1 MPMST
6 TRKTTRNVTP
16 KTPFVPVFHKNGHRI
31 PGLWQRGARFYAQ
44 LRVHESGLSR
54 STRIALEAATVAKAV
69 EELEEK
75 KLQRRK
81 GELVVLTHA
90 PKLAEAIEQYKA
102 SAEYTAKRPASQSN
116 ETGYFKLW
124 SERLG
129 HLRVDKIQT
138 AAIVGVRDEVHKR
151 GCSARTCNLYV
162 GALKQVLKYC
172 RERGHLRRIPEVRRL
187 KQPKAPRR
195 PYLEDSQFKAL
206 IDACNP
212 MVTKNSD
219 LMRRFL
225 QFLALTGAREQEA
238 ARVRWQDVDL
248 QRGIVTIGADGLSKN
263 HEARNFN
270 INGELAELLAEMKAV
285 HPPDSS
291 YLFPSP
297 QRGKHDLHIRNF
309 RNSLNKVR
317 TAAKLPHIAFHDMR
331 HTFISKCIMA
341 SIPVMTI
348 AEWVGHKDGGVLI
361 GKVYGHLSKDHK
373 ADMASKLS
381 LFKKPENVVELPQQ
395 AAG

>member
-16 KTPFVPVFHKNGHRI
+16 QTPFVPVFHKNGHRI
-31 PGLWQRGARFYAQ
+31 AGLWQRGARFYAQ
-44 LRVHESGLSR
+44 LRVHESGVSR
-54 STRIALEAATVAKAV
+54 STRIALEATTVAKAV

-81 GELVVLTHA
+81 GELAVLTHA

-102 SAEYTAKRPASQSN
+102 GAEFTAKRPASQSN

-124 SERLG
+124 KERLG

-138 AAIVGVRDEVHKR
+138 PAIIGVRDEVHKR

-172 RERGHLRRIPEVRRL
+172 RERGHLSRMPEIRRL
-187 KQPKAPRR
+187 KQPKPPRR

-206 IDACNP
+206 LDACVP
-212 MVTKNSD
+212 EVTKNGD

-225 QFLALTGAREQEA
+225 QFLALTGTREQEA

-248 QRGIVTIGADGLSKN
+248 QRGIVTIGADGLAKN
-263 HEARNFN
+263 HEARNLN
-270 INGELAELLAEMKAV
+270 INPELAELLKEMHAV
-285 HPPDSS
+285 RPPDSS

-297 QRGKHDLHIRNF
+297 QRGKKDLHIRNF
-309 RNSLNKVR
+309 RNSLNEVR
-317 TAAKLPHIAFHDMR
+317 AAAKLPHVAFHDMR
-331 HTFISKCIMA
+331 HTFISKCVMA
-341 SIPVMTI
+341 GVPYMTI

-361 GKVYGHLSKDHK
+361 GNTYGHLSKDHK

-381 LFKKPENVVELPQQ
+381 LFKTPENVVELPQQ